1 MARLPSRNP
10 DFYRDYQVLLVD
22 VKKSTNI
29 NIDAVLPHL
38 VYKLPS
44 VPWGSAHKTLMVG
57 IENFL
62 TGDQGFNVAT
72 GAVCTFFD
80 LLYWT

>member
-10 DFYRDYQVLLVD
+10 DLYRGYQVLLVD
-22 VKKSTNI
+22 VKRST

-44 VPWGSAHKTLMVG
+44 VPCGSAQRTLMVG
-57 IENFL
+57 IESFL
-62 TGDQGFNVAT
+62 TGESRLNVAT